1 MIKWIVTDMDGTL
14 LNSKDKISDR
24 NKAILMA
31 CQKKGIKLILASG
44 RSQYRLYP
52 YAKELDM
59 KKYDGYF
66 IEVNGMAYRRLVNN
80 ERVLFQRLNHEQIHE
95 IYNELKKYQGEI
107 QCYLDDTI
115 YMSMSPWVF
124 EQKKKE
130 REALKLD
137 DDFPWTGGAWSWLG
151 DTRNGYPYIHMI
163 YSADQLPMELNKIT
177 FMREPE
183 YVTSIM
189 DELCAKFPQYELVR
203 PVPRA
208 IEFSPKGI
216 TKGKC
221 LELLMKNEKIDHD
234 EVLVIGDGENDID
247 MFSKVKYSV
256 AMGNAEAYVKAK
268 AFDITLSN
276 DEDGVAAAIEKY
288 CFNQ

>member
-14 LNSKDKISDR
+14 LNSKDKISER
-24 NKAILMA
+24 NKAVLME
-31 CQKKGIKLILASG
+31 CQKRGIKLILASG

-52 YAKELDM
+52 YAEELDM

-66 IEVNGMAYRRLVNN
+66 IEVNGMAYRRLQTND
-80 ERVLFQRLNHEQIHE
+80 RVLIKRLNHEQIHE
-95 IYNELKKYQGEI
+95 IYNELKKYEGEI

-115 YMSMSPWVF
+115 YMSMTPWVF
-124 EQKKKE
+124 EQKKIE

-137 DDFPWTGGAWSWLG
+137 DDYPWTGGAWSWLG
-151 DTRNGYPYIHMI
+151 DSRNGYPYIHMI

-189 DELCAKFPQYELVR
+189 EELCAKFPQYELVR

-216 TKGKC
+216 TKGCC
-221 LELLMKNEKIDHD
+221 LEGLMKDENIAYD

-268 AFDITLSN
+268 AFDVTLSN
-276 DEDGVAAAIEKY
+276 DEDGLAAAIEKY
-288 CFNQ
+288 CF